1 MIFLDARNN
10 LSALNILF
18 VTLSI
23 NTRLPCIP
31 VFTFIASVLLLAAL
45 YFSNGDEEDKEK
57 GNNYES
63 EREDGNKNE
72 ELKGDHDDPSFIIS
86 DIEKNSNSNSD
97 GEIEDVISD
106 ESDKA
111 ADQRDPA
118 DAVAFVISDIEK
130 TSNSNSDGEIED
142 VIRNDES
149 DEAANQRDPADA
161 STAYTSIQLD
171 PGVKSATTA
180 ADLEVFEANKMTTDD
195 EAYET
200 NRKQPDVDIATT

>member
-1 MIFLDARNN
+1 
-10 LSALNILF
+10 
-18 VTLSI
+18 
-23 NTRLPCIP
+23 
-31 VFTFIASVLLLAAL
+31 LLYL
-45 YFSNGDEEDKEK
+45 
-57 GNNYES
+57 
-63 EREDGNKNE
+63 
-72 ELKGDHDDPSFIIS
+72 IS
-86 DIEKNSNSNSD
+86 K
-97 GEIEDVISD
+97 
-106 ESDKA
+106 
-111 ADQRDPA
+111 
-118 DAVAFVISDIEK
+118 K